1 MPGKRVSPAQER
13 EFWALVANGINPA
26 QAALT
31 VGMSRQ
37 WGWRK
42 AKGLGQSKTLIERE
56 RLDEEQP
63 EPIPWA
69 DLDGGVRDCLRF
81 DGGFSL
87 FCEAFLLRRPTPWRE
102 DAAKRVVEALEDRS
116 TRTYIVANEPPG
128 AGKSTLFTHDIP
140 AWLICGGGLCDP
152 IRGRAIR
159 IMLGSFGMSTAIHYV
174 SRLKRLLESPR
185 LYYDKEQQRQ
195 AELAFVRAFGRF
207 KPRQSGI
214 PWRETE
220 FIVEQLADIDLTEK
234 EPTVQAASREKGFLG
249 ERVDFFSWDDLV
261 TSANVRSRDVRETLA
276 EWFGDEAET
285 RLEPGGVGL
294 LVGQR
299 LGPDDLY
306 RNRLDV
312 SFTDTDNI
320 DKRKYQHIVYP
331 AHDDQ
336 SCDGEHRQ
344 KDDAGA
350 GCLLDQVR
358 LPWRELSAHLQANPR
373 KYRMLYQQED
383 VDPAGALI
391 DEAWIDGGVDR
402 DGVAVPGC
410 FDRERAFLEWP
421 KGVTGLIDYVTVDPS
436 AGNFWALEWWAIQ
449 PETKVRYLIR
459 GLRSKSFVA
468 GDLLQYDVG
477 GAKLTGAMEDWQ
489 ELSTKLGHPI
499 KCWVIEGNSAFKH
512 LLQYDH
518 FRTWQRRWRVTVI
531 PHKTGLNKIDQEM
544 GVEAL
549 LPPLYRQGLKRIP
562 RKPGDLDSLRFTRAF
577 VKELTTYPEGATT
590 DMVMADWEGEWNM
603 ARILMAARPK
613 APQAADLH
621 LPPYLRRQ
629 RFESEY
635 TPRPGALAGT
645 AGAGAG

>member
-1 MPGKRVSPAQER
+1 
-13 EFWALVANGINPA
+13 
-26 QAALT
+26 
-31 VGMSRQ
+31 
-37 WGWRK
+37 
-42 AKGLGQSKTLIERE
+42 
-56 RLDEEQP
+56 
-63 EPIPWA
+63 
-69 DLDGGVRDCLRF
+69 
-81 DGGFSL
+81 
-87 FCEAFLLRRPTPWRE
+87 
-102 DAAKRVVEALEDRS
+102 
-116 TRTYIVANEPPG
+116 
-128 AGKSTLFTHDIP
+128 
-140 AWLICGGGLCDP
+140 
-152 IRGRAIR
+152 
-159 IMLGSFGMSTAIHYV
+159 
-174 SRLKRLLESPR
+174 
-185 LYYDKEQQRQ
+185 
-195 AELAFVRAFGRF
+195 
-207 KPRQSGI
+207 
-214 PWRETE
+214 
-220 FIVEQLADIDLTEK
+220 
-234 EPTVQAASREKGFLG
+234 
-249 ERVDFFSWDDLV
+249 
-261 TSANVRSRDVRETLA
+261 
-276 EWFGDEAET
+276 
-285 RLEPGGVGL
+285 
-294 LVGQR
+294 
-299 LGPDDLY
+299 
-306 RNRLDV
+306 
-312 SFTDTDNI
+312 
-320 DKRKYQHIVYP
+320 
-331 AHDDQ
+331 
-336 SCDGEHRQ
+336 
-344 KDDAGA
+344 
-350 GCLLDQVR
+350 
-358 LPWRELSAHLQANPR
+358 
-373 KYRMLYQQED
+373 
-383 VDPAGALI
+383 
-391 DEAWIDGGVDR
+391 
-402 DGVAVPGC
+402 
-410 FDRERAFLEWP
+410 
-421 KGVTGLIDYVTVDPS
+421 
-436 AGNFWALEWWAIQ
+436 LEWWAIQ